1 MVLGNPWGVLTKQ
14 QLYRDDQLIRT
25 KLNVSVSVP
34 PLLMEIIDNQNTK
47 SVGKSLV
54 GF

>member
-1 MVLGNPWGVLTKQ
+1 MVLGNPWGVLDKQ
-14 QLYRDDQLIRT
+14 QLYRDDQLICT
-25 KLNVSVSVP
+25 KLNAFVP

-47 SVGKSLV
+47 SVGKSLM